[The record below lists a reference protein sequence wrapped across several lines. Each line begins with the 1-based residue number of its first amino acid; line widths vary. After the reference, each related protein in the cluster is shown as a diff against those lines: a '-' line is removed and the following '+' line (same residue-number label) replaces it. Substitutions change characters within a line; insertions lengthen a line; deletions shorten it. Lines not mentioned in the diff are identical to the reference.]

1 MANLTRCRSPDA
13 REECWHVDYGDVHAG
28 TIAIR
33 TGVPH
38 DEDPWGWSCGFYPG
52 SHPGECT
59 NGSAATFD
67 QARADFEAAWLVFL
81 SNRIEAD
88 FQAWRHDRDW
98 TARKYALWD
107 AGKKLEPSS
116 YGPAKPAHRFRKC
129 PCGEVFDMRGP
140 RGSIGALASHYC
152 GRSGTSSMK

>member
-1 MANLTRCRSPDA
+1 MPSLTRRRSTDA
-13 REECWHVDYGDVHAG
+13 REECWHVYYGDVHAG

-33 TGVPH
+33 TGIPH

-59 NGSAATFD
+59 NGVAATFD
-67 QARADFEAAWLVFL
+67 QARADFEAVWRVFL
-81 SNRIEAD
+81 SKRREAD
-88 FQAWRHDRDW
+88 FQAWRDQRDW

-116 YGPAKPAHRFRKC
+116 HGPGLPAHRFRKC
-129 PCGEVFDMRGP
+129 PCGGVFDMR
-140 RGSIGALASHYC
+140 ALEENLVHVPHISAAEAQHVQ
-152 GRSGTSSMK
+152 